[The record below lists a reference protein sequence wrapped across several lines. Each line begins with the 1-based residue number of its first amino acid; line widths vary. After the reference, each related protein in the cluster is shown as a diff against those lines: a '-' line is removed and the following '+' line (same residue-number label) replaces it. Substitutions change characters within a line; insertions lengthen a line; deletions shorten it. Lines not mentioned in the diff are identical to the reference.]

1 MNEYFG
7 KILIFLSIGTNEVIS
22 CLVIVLGN
30 TWKFLG
36 ARAAQHRRQGT
47 TTLPKKPGAVLT
59 AVLNVTIP
67 NSTIFIYPINQH
79 IITIKP
85 NHVY

>member
-36 ARAAQHRRQGT
+36 ARAAQHSRRDT
-47 TTLPKKPGAVLT
+47 ATSPKRPNAVLT
-59 AVLNVTIP
+59 TVFNASIP